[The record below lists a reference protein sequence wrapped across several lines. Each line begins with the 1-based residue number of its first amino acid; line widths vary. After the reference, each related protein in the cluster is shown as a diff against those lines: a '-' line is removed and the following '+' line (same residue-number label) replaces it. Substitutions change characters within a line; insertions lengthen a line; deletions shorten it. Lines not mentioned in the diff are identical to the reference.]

1 MVLRAIKW
9 VQCGAAVPDILR
21 KAESVMTSLM
31 GTYYHN
37 IDVKGR
43 MNFPTKLRE
52 ILGISFYI
60 TKSIDSPCLTVYS
73 QEEWNKL
80 SEKVAEM
87 PASKSGAIKRW
98 LFSGACVV
106 TPDKQ
111 GRILLP
117 QELRTFA
124 GLEKDI
130 VVIGA
135 NDKAEIWDKARWD
148 EMNSSIDM
156 EELLATMSELG
167 F

>member
-1 MVLRAIKW
+1 
-9 VQCGAAVPDILR
+9 
-21 KAESVMTSLM
+21 MTSLM

-37 IDVKGR
+37 IDAKGR
-43 MNFPTKLRE
+43 LNFPTKLRE
-52 ILGISFYI
+52 LLGVSFYV

-73 QEEWNKL
+73 AEEWEKL
-80 SEKVAEM
+80 SARVAAM
-87 PASKSGAIKRW
+87 PVSKSGNIKRW
-98 LFSGACVV
+98 LFSGACEA

-117 QELRTFA
+117 QELRAFA
-124 GLEKDI
+124 GLDKDI

-148 EMNSSIDM
+148 EMNSNIDM
-156 EELLATMSELG
+156 ASLLATMEELG

>member
-1 MVLRAIKW
+1 MALCALKW
-9 VQCGAAVPDILR
+9 VKGGVLLPYTIR
-21 KAESVMTSLM
+21 KAESSVTSLM

-37 IDVKGR
+37 IDAKGR
-43 MNFPTKLRE
+43 VNFPTKLRE
-52 ILGISFYI
+52 LMGVSFYI

-73 QEEWNKL
+73 QDEWIKL
-80 SEKVAEM
+80 SEKIAAL
-87 PASKSGAIKRW
+87 PASKSGKIKRW
-98 LFSGACVV
+98 LFSGACEV

-117 QELRTFA
+117 QDLRAFA

-135 NDKAEIWDKARWD
+135 NDKAEIWDKVRWD

-156 EELLATMSELG
+156 DDLLETMSELG